1 MADGRITTHALDTV
15 AGTPAAGLFIE
26 LFRLEGEARVP
37 VASTTTNSDGRTDGP
52 ILTGADFTAGTYEI
66 VFHIGAY
73 LEAGGFGERSKMFLD
88 IVPVRFG
95 IANAGQ
101 HYHVPLLFSPY
112 SYSTY
117 RGS

>member
-15 AGTPAAGLFIE
+15 AGTPAAGLKIE
-26 LFRLEGEARVP
+26 LYGVEDGEHTLIG
-37 VASTTTNSDGRTDGP
+37 STVTNSDGRTDGP
-52 ILTGADFTAGTYEI
+52 ILAGADFKPGTYEI

-73 LEAGGFGERSKMFLD
+73 LAGKGGAEEGAGFLD
-88 IVPVRFG
+88 LVPVRFG
-95 IANAGQ
+95 IADASQ
-101 HYHVPLLFSPY
+101 HYHVPLLFSPF